1 MENDR
6 KITSLDLAE
15 PMVPISPEQK
25 QELAQLR
32 ERFIHLVYRIMND
45 EKFDLSQVYPD
56 TDDLGKL
63 YDQLDD
69 LKKCLDSFR
78 PFNPAQVENLREFY
92 DTQYTYES
100 NAIEG
105 NSLTLHETSMVV
117 NEGIT
122 IGGKPMRDHLEAIN
136 HAEAVKSLH
145 DFVANQEP
153 FSEKVLLH
161 FHSLILHGIQS
172 EDAGRYRSGRVR
184 VGGSQRIFPNPLKVP
199 DLMEEYFAFYEEH
212 KNTMHPVEMA
222 AHLHQKLVNIHP
234 FVDGNGRASRLVM
247 NLHLLQNGYPVTIL
261 SAENQKRHAYYRA
274 LEAFNDGDD
283 TKPFELLIAQY
294 VKHWCFEFLSMLAP
308 NIGESEQNKGY
319 YYFKKIEPHLPQGK

>member
-1 MENDR
+1 MEDDR
-6 KITSLDLAE
+6 KTVDQAE
-15 PMVPISPEQK
+15 PMVPISSEQE
-25 QELAQLR
+25 QELVQLR
-32 ERFIHLVYRIMND
+32 ERFAHLVFEIMNA
-45 EKFDLSQVYPD
+45 ETFDLTQVYPD
-56 TDDLGKL
+56 VDDLREL

-78 PFNPAQVENLREFY
+78 PFNPAQVENLRESY
-92 DTQYTYES
+92 DTQYTHES

-145 DFVANQEP
+145 EFVSDNEP
-153 FSEKVLLH
+153 FSEKVLLR
-161 FHSLILHGIQS
+161 FHSLILHGVQS
-172 EDAGRYRSGRVR
+172 EDAGRYRTGRVR
-184 VGGSQRIFPNPLKVP
+184 VAGSQRIFPNPLKVP
-199 DLMEEYFAFYEEH
+199 DLMAEYFAFYEDH
-212 KNTMHPVEMA
+212 KVTMHPVEMA

-234 FVDGNGRASRLVM
+234 FVDGNGRVSRLVM

-261 SAENQKRHAYYRA
+261 SAENQKRRAYYSA
-274 LEAFNDGDD
+274 LEAFNDGDNSES
-283 TKPFELLIAQY
+283 FELLIAKH
-294 VKHWCFEFLSMLAP
+294 VKEWCFEYLSMLAP

-319 YYFKKIEPHLPQGK
+319 YYFKKIEPYLSQG